1 MPITA
6 PPTSIARSSRCT
18 IHGGV
23 QPSISSGAVETN
35 ARWTQRSA

>member
-1 MPITA
+1 MMA
-6 PPTSIARSSRCT
+6 APTSIARSSRAT

-23 QPSISSGAVETN
+23 QPSISSGAVSTK